1 MSEIVWRKARRSNDQ
16 GGECVEV
23 ARLPGMV
30 AVNWRKARQSGD
42 HGGHCVEV
50 ATFARGVAVRDS
62 KDPEGPKLV
71 VSLEAFRAFAAALK
85 K

>member
-1 MSEIVWRKARRSNDQ
+1 M
-16 GGECVEV
+16 G
-23 ARLPGMV
+23 
-30 AVNWRKARQSGD
+30 AVSWRKARQSGD

-50 ATFARGVAVRDS
+50 AAFARGVAVRDS

-71 VSLEAFRAFAAALK
+71 VSREAFRAFAVTLK